1 MNLEEFLLVFE
12 EHTGAKKKVIQAVL
26 ADVDRVDPE
35 DFSLF
40 FGGGG
45 GFILI
50 LNIKIIYHRLFFN
63 HLRPGAST
71 GDPGRRNEEVS

>member
-12 EHTGAKKKVIQAVL
+12 EHTRAKKKVIQAVL

-40 FGGGG
+40 FFWGGWG
-45 GFILI
+45 L
-50 LNIKIIYHRLFFN
+50 YFN
-63 HLRPGAST
+63 PEHQNNLSQALL
-71 GDPGRRNEEVS
+71 

>member
-40 FGGGG
+40 FWGGEA
-45 GFILI
+45 
-50 LNIKIIYHRLFFN
+50 LF
-63 HLRPGAST
+63 
-71 GDPGRRNEEVS
+71 